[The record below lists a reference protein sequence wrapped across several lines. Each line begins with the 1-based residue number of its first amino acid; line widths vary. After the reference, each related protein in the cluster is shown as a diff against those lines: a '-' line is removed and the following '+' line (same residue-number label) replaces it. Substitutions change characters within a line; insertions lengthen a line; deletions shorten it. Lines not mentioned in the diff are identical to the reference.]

1 MSGRLRRRGSRRVHG
16 SNYDPAASHATP
28 HDPPAAAS
36 HGTPHDL
43 PAASNGK
50 LDDHTESHGKLQSAC
65 SGIQPTTAQP
75 TISPDGGDVNE
86 VYEVKESRFAAASVL
101 QNHSSTNQSF
111 VSRSGQVK
119 LKIETRGRS
128 NGIDLSGARH

>member
-16 SNYDPAASHATP
+16 STYDPAASHATP
-28 HDPPAAAS
+28 HDPPAAS

-50 LDDHTESHGKLQSAC
+50 LGDHTESHGKLQSAC
-65 SGIQPTTAQP
+65 SGIHPITAQP
-75 TISPDGGDVNE
+75 KVSPVGGDVNE

-101 QNHSSTNQSF
+101 QNHSSINQSF

-128 NGIDLSGARH
+128 NGSDLSGASH